1 MNLCINLTLDELN
14 FIIGALTE
22 RPYKEVAELIGKL
35 QMQGEQQLAEIRR
48 SKSVAESNK
57 TTDEDKTK

>member
-14 FIIGALTE
+14 FIIGTLTE

-35 QMQGEQQLAEIRR
+35 QIQGEQQLAEIRR
-48 SKSVAESNK
+48 SESVVESNK

>member
-1 MNLCINLTLDELN
+1 MNLCINWTLDELN
-14 FIIGALTE
+14 FIIGTLTE

-35 QMQGEQQLAEIRR
+35 QIQGEQQLAEIRR
-48 SKSVAESNK
+48 SESVVESNK

>member
-14 FIIGALTE
+14 FIIGTLTE
-22 RPYKEVAELIGKL
+22 RPYKEVAELISKL
-35 QMQGEQQLAEIRR
+35 QIQGEQQLAEIRR
-48 SKSVAESNK
+48 SESVAESNK